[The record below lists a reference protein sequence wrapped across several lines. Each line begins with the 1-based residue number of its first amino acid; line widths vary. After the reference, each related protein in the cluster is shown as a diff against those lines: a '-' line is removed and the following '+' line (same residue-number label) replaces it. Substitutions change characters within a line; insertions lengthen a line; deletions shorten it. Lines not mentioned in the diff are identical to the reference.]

1 MARHH
6 KLSLL
11 VLLLGS
17 VAQASQSLSA
27 GSGSGTIPNSAPFTN
42 LSSFRME
49 FRVHGPWTVSTIQLI
64 YGSNSFSVRTLYGG
78 FTLTSWRD
86 GSSVCTVSPA
96 AGTDVTIRL
105 QRLSGAQ
112 MTAEAFDNQT
122 GENLGSNRCGIPSPG
137 TPNDGGSNFTVGT
150 FDGDISYLR
159 VFQST
164 VAVGTPPANTSCA
177 GDLLDFEFEANG
189 NDCSGRGLN
198 MTMASAGY
206 TATPIL
212 LPVSRFNVW
221 PTLSTTRAGAGSLQL
236 AGSSFSST
244 DDAPISYFW
253 QQLGGPI
260 TGAFSSRTAASPTF
274 AAPLAGTYTVQLSAC
289 DSTGQCA
296 APALAQVGAVST
308 DFQSVVVTGLPS
320 TMDNLLG
327 PLVIANA
334 AANPW
339 PYGDLA
345 EIAAGSN
352 IATTALSSTPQ
363 LGAQLPGTVS
373 WTPGNVIT
381 TTSDLR
387 TPLSGQSYIAIAWD
401 SVDGPGTGRI
411 LCPIASVSATQVTC
425 QVNMFEPGGSGKNAY
440 LMPGPDSNGLT
451 FLAWLSGNP
460 STIWNYYDVGIALY
474 RLYYRTGNN
483 AFLTQARQFAD
494 IHWQWMLDHG
504 YNYPYARAASMVSQ
518 YFRALD
524 GNSERFPG
532 LYLEVQKLVALF
544 GNPASSPAIDNREAG
559 YTLWDVALG
568 AKTDSD
574 PTRHAQYCTW
584 LSTHV
589 TTWNSV
595 QSADGSW
602 GENEYSLNP
611 SYVSAP
617 KTFSAPFT
625 YEGAPWREAINLKAM
640 EAAYESLNDTSLQG
654 CNNTALATSTLTAI
668 KKAQAWV
675 VNYGRDSVN
684 RGHYYEVNS
693 QSSDQ
698 ETVFNPPGTVAVNIG
713 STTLIGTG
721 THWITAGYCDGA
733 HFVGLQT
740 PRTVY
745 KIASCASD
753 TSATLS
759 PAFGL
764 YGETVNVSGSAY
776 SVAPSPSPVCNS
788 LATYCFGS
796 AGDRNLTRT
805 GCGSMGWLYHATGI
819 SMYKDWGDECYSATL
834 GGPLTGPDTST
845 FIGASAP
852 TCAGPLCDGWI
863 TDAVAGA
870 RDCNAGNSAPCVPGG
885 YVFSNL
891 GKNFGEAFGAPGID
905 NQLAW
910 RLGGLAPA
918 VNRTLWVSFS
928 TAGVPQATQARI
940 TLTQPS
946 GVTVTQTCSAS
957 PCAVQADAR
966 QGNHVA
972 QLVYLSAGGQPL
984 AGGDPMILV
993 VQ

>member
-1 MARHH
+1 MPRHH
-6 KLSLL
+6 KLSVLA
-11 VLLLGS
+11 LLLGS
-17 VAQASQSLSA
+17 LAQASQSLSA
-27 GSGSGTIPNSAPFTN
+27 GSGSGVIPSGAPFTN
-42 LSSFRME
+42 LSSFRIE
-49 FRVHGPWTVSTIQLI
+49 FRVHGPWTLSTIQFI
-64 YGSNSFSVRTLYGG
+64 YGSNAFAVRTLYGG
-78 FTLTSWRD
+78 FTLTSWQD
-86 GSSVCTVSPA
+86 GSAVCTVSPV

-105 QRLSGAQ
+105 QRLSSVQ
-112 MTAEAFDNQT
+112 LTAEAFDNQT
-122 GENLGSNRCGIPSPG
+122 GANLGSNLCSISSSG
-137 TPNDGGSNFTVGT
+137 TPNNAGSNFLVGN
-150 FDGDISYLR
+150 FDGDISYIR
-159 VFQST
+159 AFQAT
-164 VAVGTPPANTSCA
+164 VALGTPPGNTSCA
-177 GDLLDFEFEANG
+177 GDLVDFEFEGNG

-198 MTMASAGY
+198 MTMTGAGY
-206 TATPIL
+206 TATPVL
-212 LPVSRFNVW
+212 LPVARFNVW
-221 PTLSTTRAGAGSLQL
+221 PALSTTRAGAGSLQL
-236 AGSSFSST
+236 TGSSFTSNDNAS
-244 DDAPISYFW
+244 ISYFW

-260 TGAFSSRTAASPTF
+260 IGAFSSRAAASPTF
-274 AAPLAGTYTVQLSAC
+274 TAPLAGAYTLQLSAC

-296 APALAQVGAVST
+296 APSSIQAGAVAT
-308 DFQSVVVTGLPS
+308 DSKAVVVTGLSPA
-320 TMDNLLG
+320 MDNLLG

-334 AANPW
+334 TANPW

-345 EIAAGSN
+345 EIAVGTN

-363 LGAQLPGTVS
+363 LGTQLPGTVS

-387 TPLSGQSYIAIAWD
+387 TPLSGQAYLAIAWD
-401 SVDGPGTGRI
+401 SADGPGTGRAI
-411 LCPIASVSATQVTC
+411 CPIASVSATQVTC
-425 QVNMFEPGGSGKNAY
+425 SVNIFAPSGSGKNAY

-451 FLAWLSGNP
+451 FLAWLNGNP
-460 STIWNYYDVGIALY
+460 STIWNYYDVGIAPY

-494 IHWQWMLDHG
+494 IQWQWMLDHG
-504 YNYPYARAASMVSQ
+504 YNYPYPRAASMVSQ
-518 YFRALD
+518 FFRALD
-524 GNSERFPG
+524 GHSERFPG
-532 LYLEVQKLVALF
+532 LFLEVQKLETIF
-544 GNPASSPAIDNREAG
+544 GDPGNSPNIDNREAG

-568 AKTDSD
+568 AKTDGD
-574 PTRHAQYCTW
+574 ATRHTQYCSALNTF
-584 LSTHV
+584 V

-617 KTFSAPFT
+617 KSFLAPFV

-640 EAAYESLNDTSLQG
+640 EAAYESLNDTTSQG
-654 CNNTALATSTLTAI
+654 CNNTSLATSTLTSI

-684 RGHYYEVNS
+684 RGDYYEVNS

-698 ETVFNPPGTVAVNIG
+698 ETVYNPAGTVAINVG
-713 STTLIGTG
+713 SKALAGTG
-721 THWITAGYCDGA
+721 THWMTAGYCDGA
-733 HFVGLQT
+733 HFVGIQT

-759 PAFGL
+759 LAFGL

-776 SVAPSPSPVCNS
+776 SVAPSAPTVCNS
-788 LATYCFGS
+788 LAAFCFGS
-796 AGDRNLTRT
+796 TGDRNLTRT
-805 GCGSMGWLYHATGI
+805 GCGSMGWLYYTTGI

-834 GGPLTGPDTST
+834 GGPITGPDSSSG
-845 FIGASAP
+845 IGANAIG
-852 TCAGPLCDGWI
+852 CAGPFCDGLI
-863 TDAVAGA
+863 TDVVAGA
-870 RDCNAGNSAPCVPGG
+870 RDCNAGNAAPCTPGG

-946 GVTVTQTCSAS
+946 GVTFTQTCSAS

-972 QLVYLSAGGQPL
+972 QLVYLSAGGQLL
-984 AGGDPMILV
+984 ATADPIVLI